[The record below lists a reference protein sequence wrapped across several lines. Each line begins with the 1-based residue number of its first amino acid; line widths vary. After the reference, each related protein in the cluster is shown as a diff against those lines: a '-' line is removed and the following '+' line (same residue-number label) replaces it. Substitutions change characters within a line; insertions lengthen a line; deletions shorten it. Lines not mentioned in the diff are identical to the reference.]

1 MCIQINNYTVVP
13 RKWIGSADC
22 DTMYTIYLSLCTQT
36 DYQNLFEANIV
47 CYTLCNIIHILYVY
61 YVCLLNSLYLNIY
74 IMEDKKYKFARI
86 KNV

>member
-47 CYTLCNIIHILYVY
+47 CYTL
-61 YVCLLNSLYLNIY
+61 
-74 IMEDKKYKFARI
+74 
-86 KNV
+86 